1 MRIRILLLF
10 SYSSSSSINIKICL
24 ILHLVFFPYQFV
36 NMVSEQIWVIQS
48 SSSSSLVDIEFQCLS
63 SKKSSNLHQEFR
75 SCIIIKQYWIF
86 AIWDGGMSWNQD
98 LRCTFQEANPSP
110 IHLFKILLP
119 KFIHRVV
126 FHYITQIIIS
136 DFKDFRMKYLEDK
149 SPILLLFMQFN
160 PSFKSRSINK
170 DCSRSAPNP
179 KNSSLLW
186 RSLLPLSLFV
196 VAIPIQRNHCFTFSW
211 KIWMR

>member
-1 MRIRILLLF
+1 MF
-10 SYSSSSSINIKICL
+10 NSSSCSLSLPICQHGIRANLGYSVIFIIFFSWYWVLMFIVQEVIK
-24 ILHLVFFPYQFV
+24 
-36 NMVSEQIWVIQS
+36 S
-48 SSSSSLVDIEFQCLS
+48 SSRI
-63 SKKSSNLHQEFR
+63 HG
-75 SCIIIKQYWIF
+75 IIIKQYWVF
-86 AIWDGGMSWNQD
+86 AIWNGGMLWNQD

-186 RSLLPLSLFV
+186 RSLLPLSLFA

-211 KIWMR
+211 KIWMG

>member
-1 MRIRILLLF
+1 
-10 SYSSSSSINIKICL
+10 
-24 ILHLVFFPYQFV
+24 
-36 NMVSEQIWVIQS
+36 
-48 SSSSSLVDIEFQCLS
+48 
-63 SKKSSNLHQEFR
+63 
-75 SCIIIKQYWIF
+75 
-86 AIWDGGMSWNQD
+86 MSWNQD
-98 LRCTFQEANPSP
+98 LRCTSQEANPSP

-149 SPILLLFMQFN
+149 SLILLLFMQFN
-160 PSFKSRSINK
+160 PSFKSKSINK

-186 RSLLPLSLFV
+186 RSLLPATFFICCCNSDSKKPLFHILLKDMNEIDECCEV
-196 VAIPIQRNHCFTFSW
+196 LKFLVI
-211 KIWMR
+211 

>member
-1 MRIRILLLF
+1 
-10 SYSSSSSINIKICL
+10 
-24 ILHLVFFPYQFV
+24 
-36 NMVSEQIWVIQS
+36 
-48 SSSSSLVDIEFQCLS
+48 
-63 SKKSSNLHQEFR
+63 
-75 SCIIIKQYWIF
+75 
-86 AIWDGGMSWNQD
+86 MSWNQD
-98 LRCTFQEANPSP
+98 LRCTFQKANPSP

-186 RSLLPLSLFV
+186 RSLLPLSLF
-196 VAIPIQRNHCFTFSW
+196 AEASWRQKPIQRYEWDKWVLSSVEILGYIKNGVCLEDEFGVPMNSYVVNLFIQQVRDGNWDESIT
-211 KIWMR
+211 ILYCILV